1 MTKKYILTIIS
12 FALLL
17 LIVGNTAIIAE
28 NETSALEDQLQDC
41 SLYVPNAFTPGNG
54 DPANDLFE
62 LKSNCAHTEY
72 LLQIFDR
79 YGKQVFISKDIK
91 NSWDGTYEGNNL
103 KSGVYVWQA
112 KVSLE
117 RPDGDITVVRKK
129 GTVVLIR

>member
-1 MTKKYILTIIS
+1 M
-12 FALLL
+12 LLV
-17 LIVGNTAIIAE
+17 VGTTASIAD
-28 NETSALEDQLQDC
+28 NDSAVLEDQLQEC

-72 LLQIFDR
+72 LLRIFDR

-91 NSWDGTYEGNNL
+91 NSWNGTYEGNNL

-112 KVSLE
+112 KVSLQ
-117 RPDGDITVVRKK
+117 RPDGEITVVRKK